1 MVDISYQNIPYPLLH
16 DYLGEVESTV
26 ITDLIAKH
34 GWQVKSEKG
43 EGQGEGAEQEEE
55 HKVVLIK
62 NQEATI
68 RPKKILAKIEFDSK
82 LIKGQPSGEI
92 NCANSA
98 SILYENFLQQ
108 KRENQLVVFCC
119 ELLQGSKFQALYIVS
134 ARVEAPQP
142 SRSLVL
148 RPRHFISSS
157 VQ

>member
-26 ITDLIAKH
+26 ITDLITKH

-43 EGQGEGAEQEEE
+43 EEQGEGAEQEEE

-82 LIKGQPSGEI
+82 LIKG
-92 NCANSA
+92 
-98 SILYENFLQQ
+98 
-108 KRENQLVVFCC
+108 
-119 ELLQGSKFQALYIVS
+119 
-134 ARVEAPQP
+134 
-142 SRSLVL
+142 
-148 RPRHFISSS
+148 
-157 VQ
+157 

>member
-43 EGQGEGAEQEEE
+43 EGQGEGAEEEEE

-68 RPKKILAKIEFDSK
+68 RSKKILAKIEFDSK
-82 LIKGQPSGEI
+82 LIKG
-92 NCANSA
+92 
-98 SILYENFLQQ
+98 
-108 KRENQLVVFCC
+108 
-119 ELLQGSKFQALYIVS
+119 
-134 ARVEAPQP
+134 
-142 SRSLVL
+142 
-148 RPRHFISSS
+148 
-157 VQ
+157 